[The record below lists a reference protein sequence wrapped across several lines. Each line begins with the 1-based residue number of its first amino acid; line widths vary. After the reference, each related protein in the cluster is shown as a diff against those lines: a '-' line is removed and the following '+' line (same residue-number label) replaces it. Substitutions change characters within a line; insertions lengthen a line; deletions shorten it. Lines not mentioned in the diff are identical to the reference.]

1 MSTPA
6 PPTASCYALGNR
18 WGIVT
23 PGLVRCTDCDGS
35 GASEPGCELCQG
47 ERHVAVADAEA
58 AGYDRADGLVSEAYG
73 DALST
78 MTCPECGGC
87 LCGRC
92 DGSGEI
98 EADALAQESD
108 RVLVCALAGGRRI
121 PTVFYR
127 GRGGQMQRDD
137 ETLLCYAAGGTL
149 HQGGLIRLISTPFT
163 DHVTLTPSGQAAAKA
178 AWRRHRQRQRA
189 WIAQERAAR
198 RAA

>member
-1 MSTPA
+1 MSTPT
-6 PPTASCYALGNR
+6 PPTASRYALGNR

-35 GASEPGCELCQG
+35 GASEPGCELCRG

-73 DALST
+73 DAPST

-121 PTVFYR
+121 PAVLYR
-127 GRGGQMQRDD
+127 DRGGRMQRDD
-137 ETLLCYAAGGTL
+137 GALLCEDSGGSL
-149 HQGGLIRLISTPFT
+149 HRNGLIRWTATPFT
-163 DHVTLTPSGQAAAKA
+163 DRLNLTPTGQAAAKA

-189 WIAQERAAR
+189 WIAQERALR
-198 RAA
+198 NAA